1 MGIQTKATTKDRQK
15 LDFILFEIQFF
26 SNMAV
31 TKTMVIGI
39 FGLCIVAFSS
49 ASPSPQDGAPLPSG
63 CRYEGYTTHYT
74 TEYETK
80 YEDKC
85 TQDTKC
91 ECVDKSL
98 KACKTYREDEPICN
112 YVTEKICTT
121 HYKGVCKSETIYV
134 DEPYEGERCINEEH
148 EKCEKRWITVGYSKV
163 WENDPTTCIK
173 VKETKCYKETQYKKF
188 QKLPTNLSQN
198 PSKLV
203 KMFRKNNAQSK
214 LFKKKN
220 VLKNMLR
227 NAKKIPTKIVFK
239 YTNRFPNKYP
249 TKKPVKKCDKY

>member
-1 MGIQTKATTKDRQK
+1 
-15 LDFILFEIQFF
+15 
-26 SNMAV
+26 MAV

-98 KACKTYREDEPICN
+98 K
-112 YVTEKICTT
+112 ICTT

-173 VKETKCYKETQYKKF
+173 VKETKCYKETQYKKVP
-188 QKLPTNLSQN
+188 KT
-198 PSKLV
+198 
-203 KMFRKNNAQSK
+203 
-214 LFKKKN
+214 
-220 VLKNMLR
+220 
-227 NAKKIPTKIVFK
+227 
-239 YTNRFPNKYP
+239 
-249 TKKPVKKCDKY
+249 

>member
-1 MGIQTKATTKDRQK
+1 
-15 LDFILFEIQFF
+15 
-26 SNMAV
+26 MAV

-98 KACKTYREDEPICN
+98 RACKTYTEDEPICN
-112 YVTEKICTT
+112 YVQEKICTT
-121 HYKGVCKSETIYV
+121 HYKGVCKTETIYV
-134 DEPYEGERCINEEH
+134 DEPYEGEKCINEEH
-148 EKCEKRWITVGYSKV
+148 EKCEKRWITVGFSKV

-173 VKETKCYKETQYKKF
+173 VKETKCYTETKYKKVPKTIYKSVTEPF
-188 QKLPTNLSQN
+188 QACENVQ
-198 PSKLV
+198 
-203 KMFRKNNAQSK
+203 
-214 LFKKKN
+214 KKQCTIKTIQKEKC
-220 VLKNMLR
+220 VE
-227 NAKKIPTKIVFK
+227 K
-239 YTNRFPNKYP
+239 YA
-249 TKKPVKKCDKY
+249 PVS

>member
-1 MGIQTKATTKDRQK
+1 
-15 LDFILFEIQFF
+15 
-26 SNMAV
+26 MAV

-98 KACKTYREDEPICN
+98 RACKTYTEDEPICN
-112 YVTEKICTT
+112 YVQEKICTT
-121 HYKGVCKSETIYV
+121 HYKGVCKTETIYV
-134 DEPYEGERCINEEH
+134 DEPYEGEKCINEEH
-148 EKCEKRWITVGYSKV
+148 EKCEKRWITVDHSKV
-163 WENDPTTCIK
+163 CEFELNTCGK
-173 VKETKCYKETQYKKF
+173 LKQRLNHLNRKKF
-188 QKLPTNLSQN
+188 KQNFQKSILIAYCDNIIFSFIGMGKWSCHMHQG
-198 PSKLV
+198 K
-203 KMFRKNNAQSK
+203 
-214 LFKKKN
+214 
-220 VLKNMLR
+220 R
-227 NAKKIPTKIVFK
+227 N
-239 YTNRFPNKYP
+239 
-249 TKKPVKKCDKY
+249 